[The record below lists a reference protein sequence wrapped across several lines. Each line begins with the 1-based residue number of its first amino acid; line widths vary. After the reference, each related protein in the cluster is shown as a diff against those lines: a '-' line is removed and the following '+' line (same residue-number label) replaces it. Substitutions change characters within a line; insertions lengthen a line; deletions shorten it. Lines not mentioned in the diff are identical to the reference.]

1 MRTDELIAHLS
12 DGLAPV
18 RRGALARQTAL
29 GVGAGLLLS
38 AVLMLAWMGLRT
50 DFDGAIVSFGLWMKL
65 AYSLALAAVALWAMT
80 RLGRPGSDTRLPLLL
95 LVLPVAVLLVLST
108 AQMAAPGVDRMGL
121 VMGHSSDVCAMNILA
136 CALPLLAAA
145 FWILRRMAPTR
156 PSLAGAAAGLF
167 AGAAGAFVYG
177 FHCTEATAPFVL
189 VWYTLGMG
197 LAALTG
203 AILGRWLLR
212 W

>member
-12 DGLAPV
+12 DGLVPV
-18 RRGALARQTAL
+18 RQGALARQTAL
-29 GVGAGLLLS
+29 GVSLGFLLS
-38 AVLMLAWMGLRT
+38 AILMLAWLGLRA

-65 AYSLALAAVALWAMT
+65 AYSLALAAFALWALT
-80 RLGRPGSDTRLPLLL
+80 RLGRPGNDARLPLLL
-95 LVLPVAVLLVLST
+95 LALPVAVLSILS
-108 AQMAAPGVDRMGL
+108 AVEMAAPGADRLGL
-121 VMGHSSDVCAMNILA
+121 VMGRSSDVCALNILA

-145 FWILRRMAPTR
+145 FWVLRRMAPTHL
-156 PSLAGAAAGLF
+156 SLAGAAAGLF

-197 LAALTG
+197 LAAATG
-203 AILGRWLLR
+203 AVLGRWLLR

>member
-12 DGLAPV
+12 EGLAPV
-18 RRGALARQTAL
+18 RPGTLARRTAL
-29 GVGAGLLLS
+29 GVGLGFALS
-38 AVLMLAWMGLRT
+38 AILMLAWLGLRA

-65 AYSLALAAVALWAMT
+65 AYSLALAAFALWALT
-80 RLGRPGSDTRLPLLL
+80 RLGRPGRDARLPLLL
-95 LVLPVAVLLVLST
+95 LALPVAVLLVLAA
-108 AQMAAPGVDRMGL
+108 AQMAAPDADRMAL

-136 CALPLLAAA
+136 CALPLLAGA
-145 FWILRRMAPTR
+145 FWALRRMAPTR
-156 PSLAGAAAGLF
+156 PGLAGAAAGLF

-197 LAALTG
+197 LASSAG

>member
-12 DGLAPV
+12 DGLVPV
-18 RRGALARQTAL
+18 RQGALARQTAL
-29 GVGAGLLLS
+29 GVSLGFLLS
-38 AVLMLAWMGLRT
+38 AILMLAWLGLRA

-65 AYSLALAAVALWAMT
+65 AYSLALAAFALWALT
-80 RLGRPGSDTRLPLLL
+80 RLGRPGNDARLPLLL
-95 LVLPVAVLLVLST
+95 LALPVAVLSILS
-108 AQMAAPGVDRMGL
+108 AVEMAAPGADRLGL
-121 VMGHSSDVCAMNILA
+121 VMGRSSDVCALNILA

-145 FWILRRMAPTR
+145 FWVLRRMAPTR
-156 PSLAGAAAGLF
+156 PGLAGAAAGLF

-197 LAALTG
+197 LAASAG
-203 AILGRWLLR
+203 AVLGRWLLR